1 MFSFYLASILALS
14 QLACAGFGASSQ
26 SNIAVYWGQ
35 NSYGQATSQQRL
47 STYCSNTK
55 FNIIPLAF
63 LTGISTPTT
72 NFANAGNNCT
82 VYSGTNLWDC
92 PQLEEDIKTCQN
104 TYSKTIL
111 LSLGGS
117 TYAEGGFDSSATA
130 KTNATNIWN
139 LFGPNTT
146 FANRP
151 FGTAVV
157 DGFDFDFEATTK
169 NTAPFAQQ
177 LRDLMTSATG
187 KTYYLA
193 AAPQCPYPDTAT
205 NDILTN
211 VSLDFV
217 MVQFYNNY
225 CGASSYT
232 QGTTTQANF
241 NFKTW
246 DTWAK
251 GSKNANV
258 KVFLGV
264 PASSGAAGSGY
275 VNATG
280 LASVINYCK
289 TFTSF
294 GGVMMWDMSQMVANT
309 GFLDGVYS
317 ALATSTTSTAST
329 TSTTSTSKTSTSTT
343 LITLTTSTSK
353 TSTSTSSLKTST
365 TSSPT
370 PSSTTTTTSST
381 KPSTTS
387 TSSKTSTT
395 TTSSKTSTTTT
406 SSKTSTTSS
415 KATTTTRHR

>member
-14 QLACAGFGASSQ
+14 QLTCAGFGASSQ

-92 PQLEEDIKTCQN
+92 PQLEDDIKTCQN

-264 PASSGAAGSGY
+264 PASSGAASSGY
-275 VNATG
+275 VNAAG

-294 GGVMMWDMSQMVANT
+294 GGVMIHVDKQDKHFYYLNYLDHINKQDKHDVFINPIIHDHNNIYQVIHYPYYVENFDDHY
-309 GFLDGVYS
+309 FLENFNDHYFLENVNGLVQSHYDH
-317 ALATSTTSTAST
+317 
-329 TSTTSTSKTSTSTT
+329 
-343 LITLTTSTSK
+343 
-353 TSTSTSSLKTST
+353 
-365 TSSPT
+365 SSPMII
-370 PSSTTTTTSST
+370 
-381 KPSTTS
+381 
-387 TSSKTSTT
+387 
-395 TTSSKTSTTTT
+395 
-406 SSKTSTTSS
+406 
-415 KATTTTRHR
+415 RM

>member
-294 GGVMMWDMSQMVANT
+294 GGVMIHLNYVDSLNYIDHVDKQDKHLYYVNYLDHINKQDKHFNYLPEDKHDVFTNSIIHDNNNFIYQAIHYQYFVENFDDHY
-309 GFLDGVYS
+309 FLENFNDLVQSHYDYS
-317 ALATSTTSTAST
+317 
-329 TSTTSTSKTSTSTT
+329 
-343 LITLTTSTSK
+343 
-353 TSTSTSSLKTST
+353 SSMII
-365 TSSPT
+365 PM
-370 PSSTTTTTSST
+370 
-381 KPSTTS
+381 
-387 TSSKTSTT
+387 
-395 TTSSKTSTTTT
+395 
-406 SSKTSTTSS
+406 
-415 KATTTTRHR
+415 